1 MAVYS
6 HNLIINLGADFTKN
20 FTIEDASTNAAK
32 SLVGYAVSA
41 QLRKTPTS
49 STKVSFTSTV
59 TSESSGNVRISLAA
73 TETSAIKSGRYVYD
87 VVINSGIDT
96 VSGISTVLRV
106 VQGSAIVNAGVTR

>member
-6 HNLIINLGADFTKN
+6 HNLIINQGADFTKN
-20 FTIEDASTNAAK
+20 FTIEDASTNSPK

-49 STKVSFTSTV
+49 SS
-59 TSESSGNVRISLAA
+59 RISLGA

-96 VSGISTVLRV
+96 VSGISTTLRV
-106 VQGSAIVNAGVTR
+106 VQGSAIVNPGITR

>member
-1 MAVYS
+1 
-6 HNLIINLGADFTKN
+6 
-20 FTIEDASTNAAK
+20 
-32 SLVGYAVSA
+32 
-41 QLRKTPTS
+41 
-49 STKVSFTSTV
+49 V
-59 TSESSGNVRISLAA
+59 TSESGGNVRISLAA

>member
-6 HNLIINLGADFTKN
+6 HNLIINQGADFTKN
-20 FTIEDASTNAAK
+20 FTIEDASTNSPK

-49 STKVSFTSTV
+49 SSKHTFISTV
-59 TSESSGNVRISLAA
+59 TSDSGGNVRISLGA

-96 VSGISTVLRV
+96 VSGISTTLRV
-106 VQGSAIVNAGVTR
+106 VQGSAIVNPGITR

>member
-1 MAVYS
+1 M
-6 HNLIINLGADFTKN
+6 
-20 FTIEDASTNAAK
+20 
-32 SLVGYAVSA
+32 
-41 QLRKTPTS
+41 RKTPTS

-59 TSESSGNVRISLAA
+59 TSESGGNVRISLAA

-96 VSGISTVLRV
+96 VSISTVLRV

>member
-6 HNLIINLGADFTKN
+6 HNLIINQGADFTKN

-59 TSESSGNVRISLAA
+59 TSESGGNVHFFSSD
-73 TETSAIKSGRYVYD
+73 ETSAIKSGRYVYD